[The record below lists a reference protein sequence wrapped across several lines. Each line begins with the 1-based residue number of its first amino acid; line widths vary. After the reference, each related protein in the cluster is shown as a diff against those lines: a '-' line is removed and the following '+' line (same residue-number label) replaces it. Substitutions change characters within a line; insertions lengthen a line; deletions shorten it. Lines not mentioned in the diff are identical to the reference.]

1 MGVYVGIATS
11 FLMNTIRT
19 QRPRF
24 AVLGRVGDTILYKN
38 IKVFPS
44 AEKHLNI
51 KILRFDGS
59 LYACNAPFSNENSM
73 N

>member
-1 MGVYVGIATS
+1 MMEAILWFITFLTVILSDVDMGVYVGIATS

-38 IKVFPS
+38 IKAFPS
-44 AEKHLNI
+44 VSDQLS
-51 KILRFDGS
+51 F
-59 LYACNAPFSNENSM
+59 
-73 N
+73 